1 MADYEEGEMSEDK
14 GDRNRGSEVRII
26 CFEIFH

>member
-14 GDRNRGSEVRII
+14 GERKGGSEVSFIN
-26 CFEIFH
+26 FVHN